1 MRKILAAT
9 LATISAVALTACSTG
24 ATPGATGSAAGGE
37 SSAAGGAG
45 EKIKIGIALPAG
57 NQTFWTGWIK
67 GAQAEA
73 AKLNVDLTI
82 TDAKNDAQTMNDQ
95 VNTMIVSGIK
105 GLAVASV
112 DPTANKPAA
121 QAATDAGIKMIT
133 SNRTLDMAYGG
144 VGGANPIVHTG
155 FNDVQMGGFQGDLLI
170 KACEGK
176 DPCNVALQV
185 GTLGAT
191 PQVARS
197 KGLKDKIAS
206 VPTIKIVME
215 ETNDFDPVKA
225 ADVTATML
233 QKDKNID
240 FMLAQTDPEALAA
253 ATVIKEQGLEGKI
266 GVIGIGG
273 SLEGTQAVAS
283 GKMFGTVKVSGNDD
297 GATSV
302 RTIAALV
309 RGEEIKVDTTGER
322 PTVVVDAL
330 IITKDNAADNPGD
343 W

>member
-1 MRKILAAT
+1 MRKTMVAA
-9 LATISAVALTACSTG
+9 LATISAIALTACSSGT
-24 ATPGATGSAAGGE
+24 TPAGPGSAGGGE
-37 SSAAGGAG
+37 
-45 EKIKIGIALPAG
+45 KVKLGIALPAG
-57 NQTFWTGWIK
+57 NQTFWTAWIK

-73 AKLNVDLTI
+73 EKLGAELTI

-112 DPTANKPAA
+112 DPTANKSTA

-133 SNRTLDMAYGG
+133 SNRTLEMTYGG
-144 VGGANPIVHTG
+144 VGGANPILHTG
-155 FNDVQMGGFQGDLLI
+155 FNDLQMGGFQGDLLI

-176 DPCNVALQV
+176 DPCRVALQV

-191 PQVARS
+191 PQVQRS

-206 VPTIKIVME
+206 HANIQIVME

-225 ADVTATML
+225 ADVTQTML
-233 QKDKNID
+233 QKSKDID
-240 FMLAQTDPEALAA
+240 FILAQTDPEALAA
-253 ATVIKEQGLEGKI
+253 ATVLKEQGLDTEI

-273 SLEGTQAVAS
+273 STEGVEAVAS
-283 GKMFGTVKVSGNDD
+283 GKMYGTVKVSGADD
-297 GATSV
+297 GGTSV
-302 RTIAALV
+302 RTLYALV
-309 RGEEIKVDTTGER
+309 TGKEAELKVDTSGDR

-330 IITKDNAADNPGD
+330 MITKENAKDNPGD

>member
-1 MRKILAAT
+1 MRKTLVAALAT
-9 LATISAVALTACSTG
+9 LSAVALTACTGTTPASTESGSTG
-24 ATPGATGSAAGGE
+24 GST
-37 SSAAGGAG
+37 
-45 EKIKIGIALPAG
+45 EKIKLGIALPAG

-73 AKLNVDLTI
+73 AKLNVELTI

-95 VNTMIVSGIK
+95 VNTMIVSGVK
-105 GLAVASV
+105 GIAVASV
-112 DPTANKPAA
+112 DPTANKSVI
-121 QAATDAGIKMIT
+121 QAATDAGIKLIT
-133 SNRTLDMAYGG
+133 SNRTLDAPYGG

-176 DPCNVALQV
+176 DPCRVALQV

-197 KGLKDKIAS
+197 KGLKDKIADHKN
-206 VPTIKIVME
+206 IQIVDE
-215 ETNDFDPVKA
+215 QTNDFDPVKA
-225 ADVTATML
+225 ADVMQTML
-233 QKDKNID
+233 QKSKDID
-240 FMLAQTDPEALAA
+240 FVLAQTDPEALAA
-253 ATVIKEQGLEGKI
+253 ATVLKEQGLDGKI

-273 SLEGTQAVAS
+273 SKEGTEAVAS

-297 GATSV
+297 GSTSV
-302 RTIAALV
+302 RTLAALV
-309 RGEEIKVDTTGER
+309 RGEEIKVDTSGER

-330 IITKDNAADNPGD
+330 MITKENAAANPGD

>member
-1 MRKILAAT
+1 MRKTLVATVAA
-9 LATISAVALTACSTG
+9 LSAIALTACTSGT
-24 ATPGATGSAAGGE
+24 TPAGTGSSPAGGT
-37 SSAAGGAG
+37 

-57 NQTFWTGWIK
+57 NQTFWTGWMN
-67 GAQAEA
+67 GAKAEA
-73 AKLNVDLTI
+73 EKLNVELVL

-95 VNTMIVSGIK
+95 INTMIVGGIK

-112 DPTANKPAA
+112 DPTANKSAA

-133 SNRTLDMAYGG
+133 SNRTLDMPYGG

-170 KACEGK
+170 KACEGI
-176 DPCNVALQV
+176 DPCRIGLQV

-191 PQVARS
+191 PQVSRS

-206 VPTIKIVME
+206 HANIQIVLE

-225 ADVTATML
+225 ADVTQTML
-233 QKDKNID
+233 QKDKDLNFI
-240 FMLAQTDPEALAA
+240 LAQTDPEALAA
-253 ATVIKEQGLEGKI
+253 ATVLKEQGLDTKI

-273 SLEGTQAVAS
+273 SKEGTEAVAS
-283 GKMFGTVKVSGNDD
+283 GKMYGTVKVSGNDD

-309 RGEEIKVDTTGER
+309 RGEEIKVDTSGDR

-330 IITKDNAADNPGD
+330 MITKENAADNPGD

>member
-1 MRKILAAT
+1 MRKTLAAAV
-9 LATISAVALTACSTG
+9 ATISALALTACSGT
-24 ATPGATGSAAGGE
+24 TPAGPGT
-37 SSAAGGAG
+37 ADGNG
-45 EKIKIGIALPAG
+45 EKLKLGIALPAG
-57 NQTFWTGWIK
+57 NQLFWTGWMK

-73 AKLNVDLTI
+73 EKLNVDLTI

-112 DPTANKPAA
+112 DPTANKTAA
-121 QAATDAGIKMIT
+121 QAATDAGIPMIT
-133 SNRTLDMAYGG
+133 SNRTLEMAYGG
-144 VGGANPIVHTG
+144 VGGANPILHTG

-170 KACEGK
+170 EACEGK
-176 DPCNVALQV
+176 DPCRVALQV

-197 KGLKDKIAS
+197 QGLKDKIAS
-206 VPTIKIVME
+206 SPNIQIVME

-225 ADVTATML
+225 ADVTQTML
-233 QKDKNID
+233 QKDSNLD
-240 FMLAQTDPEALAA
+240 FILAQTDPEALAA
-253 ATVIKEQGLEGKI
+253 ATVLKEQGLDEKI

-273 SLEGTQAVAS
+273 SKEGTDAVAS

-302 RTIAALV
+302 RALAALV
-309 RGEEIKVDTTGER
+309 RGEQLEVETSGER
-322 PTVVVDAL
+322 PTVVVAAL
-330 IITKDNAADNPGD
+330 MITKDNAADNPGD

>member
-1 MRKILAAT
+1 MRKTLVAT
-9 LATISAVALTACSTG
+9 LATLSAVALTACSPAATPATTG
-24 ATPGATGSAAGGE
+24 AASPGGAT
-37 SSAAGGAG
+37 
-45 EKIKIGIALPAG
+45 EKVKIGIALPAG

-133 SNRTLDMAYGG
+133 SNRTLDMPYGG

-206 VPTIKIVME
+206 VP
-215 ETNDFDPVKA
+215 
-225 ADVTATML
+225 
-233 QKDKNID
+233 
-240 FMLAQTDPEALAA
+240 
-253 ATVIKEQGLEGKI
+253 
-266 GVIGIGG
+266 
-273 SLEGTQAVAS
+273 SLS
-283 GKMFGTVKVSGNDD
+283 
-297 GATSV
+297 
-302 RTIAALV
+302 
-309 RGEEIKVDTTGER
+309 
-322 PTVVVDAL
+322 L
-330 IITKDNAADNPGD
+330 IHI
-343 W
+343 